1 MRAMLASDRLAVAP
15 CARAMARFLVGR
27 SGSRQPPLG
36 RIAESVTAVM
46 LPAHLVAQ
54 FELRSA
60 TRGTRVGLG
69 AFGLVYRRVPDLVRG
84 LPARADAQRRIDG
97 RPPSRI
103 GAWAERG
110 LFGLAQRATG
120 TPR

>member
-15 CARAMARFLVGR
+15 CARAMARFLIGR
-27 SGSRQPPLG
+27 GSAHQSPLG
-36 RIAESVTAVM
+36 RLAESVTAVM
-46 LPAHLVAQ
+46 MPAHLADQ

-60 TRGTRVGLG
+60 TRRVRVGLD
-69 AFGLVYRRVPDLVRG
+69 AFGLVYRRVPDVVRG
-84 LPARADAQRRIDG
+84 IPARSEAQRRIDG
-97 RPPSRI
+97 RPPSRL

-120 TPR
+120 TR